1 MTSIRKVGMGEGLGS
16 RNLARIYEITDVWF
30 IFADG
35 KWVGG
40 QKIVFFCERHNYMT
54 TNIKSYFHKKECF

>member
-16 RNLARIYEITDVWF
+16 RNLARIYEITDLWF

-40 QKIVFFCERHNYMT
+40 QKIVVFFVNV
-54 TNIKSYFHKKECF
+54 III